1 MAVEFGFAEIGL
13 SIAAIGALGTAAFGL
28 VDATK
33 AFRGG
38 ISNMGLGLI
47 RDVLKP
53 FEAALRIVDG
63 EDPFFFATAN
73 WLNGMDKGEQK
84 TLIKNHIRLGLTTRT
99 AHDLAAAVGN
109 IDGELLA
116 RVAAKMEAG
125 EEPTPAE
132 LTMLGRFEAVVD
144 ARLGAAFE
152 RAEQVYRNTAK
163 VAAAAVAIILALAA
177 APAVME
183 TADYGLALLIGL
195 IATPLAPVAKDV
207 SSALSTAV
215 AAFKSVKR

>member
-1 MAVEFGFAEIGL
+1 MANEFGFGEIGV

-33 AFRGG
+33 AFKGG
-38 ISNMGLGLI
+38 ISNVGLRLI

-53 FEAALRIVDG
+53 FGAALSIVDG
-63 EDPFFFATAN
+63 KDPFFFADAN
-73 WLNGMDKGEQK
+73 WLNGMDKEQQK
-84 TLIKNHIRLGLTTRT
+84 TLVKNHIRLGLTTKT
-99 AHDLAAAVGN
+99 ARDLAAAVGN
-109 IDGELLA
+109 IDGELLEK
-116 RVAAKMEAG
+116 VAAKMESG

-152 RAEQVYRNTAK
+152 RADQAYRNTAR
-163 VAAAAVAIILALAA
+163 VAAAFVAIALALLAVPTFM
-177 APAVME
+177 APA
-183 TADYGLALLIGL
+183 DYALALLIGI
-195 IATPLAPVAKDV
+195 IAVPLAPVAKDLT
-207 SSALSTAV
+207 SSISTAV